1 MGGYGLLG
9 EKLGHSYSPQIHA
22 KLAAYSYGL
31 YEVQPAKLAEFLK
44 TTQLAG
50 MNVTIPYK
58 KAVLPFCTA
67 LTPAAEKIG
76 SVNTLVRRS
85 DGWYGDNTD
94 YDGFC
99 WMARDFAIA
108 GKKVLILG
116 NGGVC
121 LTVRQALLDL
131 KAAEVVVISR
141 RGPDNYDNLARHA
154 DAQLLVNATPVGMY
168 PQNGVSPVD
177 LAQFPNLTGVLDL
190 IYNPARTALL
200 QQAQALGIPCAGGLC
215 MLVAQAKRA
224 AELFTGSAIEA
235 EAVDRIM
242 QQLARQMQNIILIGM
257 PGCGKSTL
265 GKALAEHLGRPFYD
279 ADAVLEAQTGR
290 TIPEIFRSEG
300 EATFRRLETDVLAQL
315 GKLSG
320 TVIATGG
327 GCVTRQENYAH
338 LQQNGRLIW
347 LQRPL
352 GDLPV
357 AGRPLSQTTN
367 CHSMYAQR
375 RALYASFADA
385 TVQNDTE
392 QAQVLH
398 RLLEEMQ

>member
-1 MGGYGLLG
+1 
-9 EKLGHSYSPQIHA
+9 
-22 KLAAYSYGL
+22 
-31 YEVQPAKLAEFLK
+31 
-44 TTQLAG
+44 
-50 MNVTIPYK
+50 
-58 KAVLPFCTA
+58 
-67 LTPAAEKIG
+67 
-76 SVNTLVRRS
+76 
-85 DGWYGDNTD
+85 
-94 YDGFC
+94 
-99 WMARDFAIA
+99 MARDFAIA

-265 GKALAEHLGRPFYD
+265 GKALAEHLDRPFYD
-279 ADAVLEAQTGR
+279 ADTVLEAQTGR

-352 GDLPV
+352 EDLPV

-367 CHSMYAQR
+367 CQNMYAQR

-398 RLLEEMQ
+398 RLLEEVQ

>member
-1 MGGYGLLG
+1 
-9 EKLGHSYSPQIHA
+9 
-22 KLAAYSYGL
+22 
-31 YEVQPAKLAEFLK
+31 
-44 TTQLAG
+44 
-50 MNVTIPYK
+50 
-58 KAVLPFCTA
+58 
-67 LTPAAEKIG
+67 
-76 SVNTLVRRS
+76 
-85 DGWYGDNTD
+85 
-94 YDGFC
+94 
-99 WMARDFAIA
+99 
-108 GKKVLILG
+108 
-116 NGGVC
+116 
-121 LTVRQALLDL
+121 
-131 KAAEVVVISR
+131 
-141 RGPDNYDNLARHA
+141 
-154 DAQLLVNATPVGMY
+154 
-168 PQNGVSPVD
+168 
-177 LAQFPNLTGVLDL
+177 
-190 IYNPARTALL
+190 
-200 QQAQALGIPCAGGLC
+200 

-265 GKALAEHLGRPFYD
+265 GKALAEHLDRPFYD
-279 ADAVLEAQTGR
+279 ADTVLEAQTGR

-352 GDLPV
+352 EDLPV

-367 CHSMYAQR
+367 CQNMYAQR

-398 RLLEEMQ
+398 RLLEEVQ